1 MKRRVNGIL
10 LDLSEFFSSAD
21 FALIFTCVKKDAEM
35 MRLRNEVTALTDDK
49 LRLNQEQEV
58 LVQVKIF
65 LNT

>member
-1 MKRRVNGIL
+1 
-10 LDLSEFFSSAD
+10 
-21 FALIFTCVKKDAEM
+21 